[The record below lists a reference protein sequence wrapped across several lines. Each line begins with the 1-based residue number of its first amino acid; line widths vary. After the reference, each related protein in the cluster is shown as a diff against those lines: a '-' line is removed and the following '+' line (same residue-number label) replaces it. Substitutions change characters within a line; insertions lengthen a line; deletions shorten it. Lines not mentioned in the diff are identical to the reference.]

1 MRRPQ
6 AGEEEGG
13 DEEGGEEDDDDGD
26 FGAGATAS
34 SSSNDARVV
43 VVTRR
48 ESLAACR
55 RAVAIIAGPVA
66 AAPGSVI
73 RDPAVA
79 FVAANDAAASAA
91 AAAAAAMTVPS
102 LRVPLRHRPALS
114 ACTVSYVI
122 GNSRFGAILDTG
134 SPFLMVPAPP
144 GDGTCRPNY
153 EWGCLRPSDIRP
165 TTTTTTGAGL
175 RPTTERF
182 DGNEGRVDW
191 REGRFSFL
199 PPMDADTTEE
209 RTRAQTALFPRS
221 SSMAFGIASESL
233 MDGPGG
239 VFLGLVK
246 HADRRIRPSFLG
258 QSDVSAF
265 SVDLRNDGDGGGGG
279 GADGRGA
286 GGKALTLYGSAP
298 YARDA
303 AGERAVDASAAGR
316 TRPDDDARML
326 PPTRNAIPLV
336 RDLHRKY
343 GDPTVHYVGVAS
355 NIKVNGYDLVPP
367 PSATRTTTT
376 RRKKVYCIFDTGC
389 SGMVVSPSLFD
400 ARYDDARAN
409 REKSL
414 WGKVDVEFAT
424 GSGGIVLLRADR
436 PITTPLG
443 NDDRPW
449 GRSLDGH
456 AIVVLGLAFF
466 EGVMMTVDIDGDRIW
481 FED

>member
-13 DEEGGEEDDDDGD
+13 DEEGGEGDDDGD
-26 FGAGATAS
+26 FGAGATAA

-55 RAVAIIAGPVA
+55 RAVAIVAGPVA

-79 FVAANDAAASAA
+79 FVAANDAAA
-91 AAAAAAMTVPS
+91 AAAMTVPS

-114 ACTVSYVI
+114 AYTVSYVI
-122 GNSRFGAILDTG
+122 GNSYFGAILDTG

-165 TTTTTTGAGL
+165 TTTTGAGL

-239 VFLGLVK
+239 IFLGLVK

-265 SVDLRNDGDGGGGG
+265 SVDLRNPPPPPPPPPPP
-279 GADGRGA
+279 
-286 GGKALTLYGSAP
+286 KALTLYGSAP

-303 AGERAVDASAAGR
+303 AGERAVDASVAGR

>member
-1 MRRPQ
+1 MHHHRAEGGPPRRKDERRDNRRSRAASVVIAPSVAVGAILLLTVLLSPPMAVVVEAAFSRGGAPNPSQRSRAAARHRPSGRHRRLRPARGVASGRMRRSQ

-13 DEEGGEEDDDDGD
+13 DEGGGEGDDDGD

-122 GNSRFGAILDTG
+122 GNSNFGAILDTG

-239 VFLGLVK
+239 VFLGLAK

-265 SVDLRNDGDGGGGG
+265 SFDLRVDGDGGGGG
-279 GADGRGA
+279 GSGRQGGGGEGAHAVRIGSVRPRRRRRA
-286 GGKALTLYGSAP
+286 GGGRLRRGEDSARRRREDAAP
-298 YARDA
+298 YAECHP
-303 AGERAVDASAAGR
+303 AGA
-316 TRPDDDARML
+316 RPAQE
-326 PPTRNAIPLV
+326 V
-336 RDLHRKY
+336 R
-343 GDPTVHYVGVAS
+343 
-355 NIKVNGYDLVPP
+355 
-367 PSATRTTTT
+367 
-376 RRKKVYCIFDTGC
+376 
-389 SGMVVSPSLFD
+389 
-400 ARYDDARAN
+400 
-409 REKSL
+409 
-414 WGKVDVEFAT
+414 
-424 GSGGIVLLRADR
+424 
-436 PITTPLG
+436 
-443 NDDRPW
+443 
-449 GRSLDGH
+449 
-456 AIVVLGLAFF
+456 
-466 EGVMMTVDIDGDRIW
+466 
-481 FED
+481 